1 MVLRIVG
8 IVVAA
13 LLVAVV
19 LRLVA
24 RGRLDL
30 RYATLWLGVGTVLVV
45 VAAWPRLLEWLAEVL
60 GFEVPANLLLT
71 TAFVLL
77 FLISLQL
84 SAELTRVEARMQRL
98 TEELVLLRAE
108 ADERGSG
115 GENEAPSALNRDF
128 RHPPEDD

>member
-13 LLVAVV
+13 LVMAIV

-30 RYATLWLGVGTVLVV
+30 RYATLWLGVGFVLVV
-45 VAAWPRLLEWLAEVL
+45 VAAWPGLLEWLAEAL

-84 SAELTRVEARMQRL
+84 SAELTRVESRMQRL
-98 TEELVLLRAE
+98 AEELVLLRAE
-108 ADERGSG
+108 TG
-115 GENEAPSALNRDF
+115 GQGEEDKDPAP
-128 RHPPEDD
+128 